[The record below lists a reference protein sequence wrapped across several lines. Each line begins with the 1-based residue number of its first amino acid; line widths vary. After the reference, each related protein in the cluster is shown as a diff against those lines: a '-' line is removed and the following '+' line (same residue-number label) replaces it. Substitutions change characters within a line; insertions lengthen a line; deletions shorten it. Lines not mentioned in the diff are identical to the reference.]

1 MSLKHYREEITVFFW
16 KRIPSKSQAD
26 LSLIKLSLS
35 VSTFYSEDELSLL
48 YGWDLIAKSSWVF
61 FEYQLFLL
69 WDFNFSS
76 PTRGSYDE
84 VESAEIVQQC
94 WAAHIATLLYDS
106 PSPQREKL
114 FKTHHVFSSPTRR
127 EMYFLFSKRKAKKK
141 LFLLRCVFG
150 SICRVRCSSSSSS
163 RASSFKQSRGQSK
176 RVGLSWRRKLLGMS
190 NKLGDGGVRSEKIKF
205 SFLFLLF
212 ACFSYSLFS
221 FLRLSSI
228 FSLCFS
234 CWFRVVV
241 VLSFW
246 HVVVVA
252 RRWLFAVCVWHRTL
266 LSFCTHSKCPDN
278 FVTQWETSAF

>member
-127 EMYFLFSKRKAKKK
+127 EMYFLFSKREKSKEEIISPPLCVRIYLSCP
-141 LFLLRCVFG
+141 LFFVVVFQ
-150 SICRVRCSSSSSS
+150 
-163 RASSFKQSRGQSK
+163 SFKFQTISGPEQAS
-176 RVGLSWRRKLLGMS
+176 G
-190 NKLGDGGVRSEKIKF
+190 I
-205 SFLFLLF
+205 
-212 ACFSYSLFS
+212 
-221 FLRLSSI
+221 
-228 FSLCFS
+228 
-234 CWFRVVV
+234 VVTEEITWDV
-241 VLSFW
+241 
-246 HVVVVA
+246 
-252 RRWLFAVCVWHRTL
+252 
-266 LSFCTHSKCPDN
+266 K
-278 FVTQWETSAF
+278 